1 MAPKPILPDVYTTI
15 QDGGLG
21 ILPPSTDGAHALIG
35 VASSG
40 PQNAVVSITRLE
52 DALATF
58 GSGPLVES
66 IGVKLALGARPVYAV
81 RGAASTAGTTTA
93 GTVTKDGTST
103 GTIAFAGAAQD
114 SADGIVKI
122 VRGGVLTAAT
132 FIFSLDGGNS
142 WSAEKAV
149 GAGGVQNLGLGV
161 TATFAVG
168 AAPGFVP
175 GDTFAFAA
183 TAPAMT
189 TVDLSAAID
198 AVLADPREWE
208 ALHVTG
214 GVSAAQAAAVAQKL
228 TTAESNYRYGHAVL
242 EVAPAAVGQTVAAW
256 SSALMT
262 DFAAYAS
269 KRVSVVASFGDVVS
283 PVTGRVQRRNLG
295 SHYAAWLLTDRVSA
309 SPGRVERGA
318 VPGIVAL
325 GHDERVSPGLDAFGF
340 VTFRSYIGLKG
351 AYVTNGRTFAG
362 VTSDY
367 QYVEQRRVMDKACR
381 LVRIAGLRFEQEN
394 LRITPDG
401 TIDERDVQAVELYL
415 ANPLEQMV
423 NEGELSL
430 GAVTID
436 PTQNVLSSSFLS
448 AKVRMVPLGVVRWLE
463 LDIGFRN
470 PKLEVAS

>member
-1 MAPKPILPDVYTTI
+1 MPRPILPDVYTTI

-81 RGAASTAGTTTA
+81 RGAASTAGTTVA
-93 GTVTKDGTST
+93 GTVTKDATST
-103 GTIAFAGAAQD
+103 GTVAFTGAAQD

-132 FIFSLDGGNS
+132 FIFSLDGGNT

-149 GAGGVQNLGLGV
+149 GAGGVQNLGLNI

-168 AAPGFVP
+168 VAPGFVA

-189 TVDLSAAID
+189 SADLSAAID

-208 ALHVTG
+208 ALHVVG
-214 GVSAAQAAAVAQKL
+214 GVSAAIAAAVAQKL
-228 TTAESNYRYGHAVL
+228 VTAESNYRYGHAILETVL
-242 EVAPAAVGQTVAAW
+242 PTAGQTVAAW
-256 SSALMT
+256 QTALTT
-262 DFAAYAS
+262 DYAAFAS
-269 KRVSVVASFGDVVS
+269 KRVSVVASFGTVVS

-309 SPGRVERGA
+309 SPGRVVRGA
-318 VPGIVAL
+318 VPGIVSL
-325 GHDERVSPGLDAFGF
+325 GHDEFVSPGLDAFGF
-340 VTFRSYIGLKG
+340 VTFRSYIGLRG
-351 AYVTNGRTFAG
+351 AYVTNGRIFAG
-362 VTSDY
+362 PVSDY
-367 QYVEQRRVMDKACR
+367 QFAELRRTMDKACR
-381 LVRIAGLRFEQEN
+381 LVRTAGLRWEQEN
-394 LRITPDG
+394 IRISADG
-401 TIDERDVQAVELYL
+401 TIDERDGQAIELSL
-415 ANPLEQMV
+415 ENPLDQMV
-423 NEGELSL
+423 NEGELSI
-430 GAVTID
+430 GDVTID
-436 PTQNVLSSSFLS
+436 PAQNVLSSSLLS
-448 AKVRMVPLGVVRWLE
+448 AKVRLVPLGVVRWLE

-470 PKLEVAS
+470 PKLEVS